1 MSSKKPK
8 TTVPPG
14 PTTTNGVG
22 IKRLNRMAP
31 MQKDPLTGW
40 KCPLC
45 TNQREL
51 APETWLKHME
61 AHAAAMKHAPSTAS
75 DGAKYISSLAY
86 ARIFSFYSRALR
98 VRHTHPQFQELAKKI
113 ATVAAKFR
121 PFVNWNAVLSR
132 TSRPTS
138 VSVSAGGRTISIGPK
153 VSSQT
158 QGSHAKDH
166 SPNVSGL
173 SVDSF
178 ADDVWNGKNK
188 VVDTAAVENPSSAAG
203 DTHKRLV
210 EKEEVW
216 AALAINSPVPRSPP
230 EFPGVMPVNAVNH
243 AITLSTVEFH
253 TTQDI
258 LMDMNI
264 SKSATATTHQ
274 GPVMPQ
280 LVLSHINLPPG
291 KNNDS
296 DTETVQS
303 EERTEK
309 VIDSSADPV
318 VPVAQE
324 IMRDDLIPKDAYMEC
339 DGVAVSHVGSR
350 GDKDVAQHV
359 MDNAQP
365 TAFTGKQS
373 FSRYGQR
380 RRGSRVSGR
389 GISTGIRGVKTLYTS
404 GLRYRRRFGL
414 KQHSV
419 RRKGKRRLPKTVTAP
434 KCSTDDLSV
443 LAQAAMSDM
452 SFSVLVLHAPAPSKM
467 MLLNP
472 DSEGEELEFVLRE
485 GDERQEI
492 ACLDKEM
499 LESYFNQRDDNTFE
513 CFHCT
518 FTTLDKSDIYC
529 HAADHM
535 LNAVRDSVS
544 LPEIQRNVQ
553 APFGDFPS
561 GREVEYDNG
570 YDSEPDSDASDAAD
584 SPAISTPESVAT
596 ARVTRKRGR
605 PRKNA
610 LASSDASL
618 TSLDAGPSGL
628 QSESRDTSRSTRS
641 SSLCSEDNSSMEM
654 DDERVHTRSKQP
666 KCPAGVKGNGKK
678 TNATP
683 YHNRSHALLYR
694 VNGFSLYQ
702 SEYYKSRDGAALRGL
717 DNPNSAVGLIWKR
730 EPASVREKW
739 SRRAQRQTRLVN
751 EIMHKK
757 GFRQPFKDLA
767 EDEKRMLVSAALRKM
782 RKGSWA
788 TDDKR
793 GSQLSTPTNRAGSSG
808 SRGMPVSRETSVA
821 RSTRSQ
827 AVRKHEAVPIKVEPE
842 DEVETGRKP
851 LKRKADGRGIGK
863 KKLATPS
870 EKLDG
875 QLYYISGYNLYQS
888 EYYKHFRD
896 TDVLNDYDNP
906 GKALGDRWK
915 QEEERFREKWRQRAQ
930 RQTAYVNEIMQ
941 EQGYRAFKDLTEV
954 ERDMLISAARS
965 RMREGTRAG
974 DEKAGHR
981 GKREHRR
988 PGRDYHCV
996 GYSAY
1001 VRYVAR
1007 TGEKFKGKGG
1017 MLKAIRTHWNAMP
1030 DAEKQSWEAKAKQRE
1045 ALVASIMAQRD
1056 IRKKWTQVSCEERK
1070 DIIQRADQMTE
1081 QIQAHFGG
1089 DAVADSPVMDDLQS
1103 TLCL

>member
-793 GSQLSTPTNRAGSSG
+793 GVQVTSPRWREVSG
-808 SRGMPVSRETSVA
+808 SLQPDICMEAMDLDSDAEMEGHERPDWEPVQKKAKKPRRRCTKQKEESKPVSRKGQGNYSCNGYGLFVGYIYEVMVKKPGLQNTQSAADLWKAMSETE
-821 RSTRSQ
+821 Q
-827 AVRKHEAVPIKVEPE
+827 
-842 DEVETGRKP
+842 
-851 LKRKADGRGIGK
+851 
-863 KKLATPS
+863 
-870 EKLDG
+870 
-875 QLYYISGYNLYQS
+875 Q
-888 EYYKHFRD
+888 
-896 TDVLNDYDNP
+896 
-906 GKALGDRWK
+906 RWK
-915 QEEERFREKWRQRAQ
+915 QKADHRK
-930 RQTAYVNEIMQ
+930 
-941 EQGYRAFKDLTEV
+941 
-954 ERDMLISAARS
+954 AAVKEL
-965 RMREGTRAG
+965 M
-974 DEKAGHR
+974 
-981 GKREHRR
+981 
-988 PGRDYHCV
+988 
-996 GYSAY
+996 
-1001 VRYVAR
+1001 
-1007 TGEKFKGKGG
+1007 
-1017 MLKAIRTHWNAMP
+1017 
-1030 DAEKQSWEAKAKQRE
+1030 KQRGTKRFWS
-1045 ALVASIMAQRD
+1045 ALSKEEQRD
-1056 IRKKWTQVSCEERK
+1056 ILAAVYKMESEATFDRNESEGRLSDENINLYCTF
-1070 DIIQRADQMTE
+1070 IIHTAYLYSALHLPKHRQKQ
-1081 QIQAHFGG
+1081 
-1089 DAVADSPVMDDLQS
+1089 
-1103 TLCL
+1103 TLYCTLNCIK

>member
-683 YHNRSHALLYR
+683 YHNRS
-694 VNGFSLYQ
+694 
-702 SEYYKSRDGAALRGL
+702 
-717 DNPNSAVGLIWKR
+717 
-730 EPASVREKW
+730 
-739 SRRAQRQTRLVN
+739 
-751 EIMHKK
+751 
-757 GFRQPFKDLA
+757 
-767 EDEKRMLVSAALRKM
+767 
-782 RKGSWA
+782 
-788 TDDKR
+788 
-793 GSQLSTPTNRAGSSG
+793 QLSTPTNRAGSSG

-974 DEKAGHR
+974 DEKAGDAGIDDFHLT
-981 GKREHRR
+981 GCQLFVQQFMAVDCKDK
-988 PGRDYHCV
+988 PRDPLTV
-996 GYSAY
+996 WRSFTPLQQ
-1001 VRYVAR
+1001 RQ
-1007 TGEKFKGKGG
+1007 
-1017 MLKAIRTHWNAMP
+1017 WNAEAM
-1030 DAEKQSWEAKAKQRE
+1030 EKVCAVHKIMRDQRCNVPFRQ
-1045 ALVASIMAQRD
+1045 LRRTLKRHILM
-1056 IRKKWTQVSCEERK
+1056 T
-1070 DIIQRADQMTE
+1070 AD
-1081 QIQAHFGG
+1081 
-1089 DAVADSPVMDDLQS
+1089 
-1103 TLCL
+1103 LCLADGTHFNKLKLTNADVFEESSNSTEESTDEDTPVIANPLLMRAG